1 MTGLHNYSIL
11 TLNRVSSLV
20 STKAAYTVNMTD
32 LLSSDKLIDSIS
44 ATERICDLG
53 KYRVLQFKATCTVM
67 YWYGSFVWGNAT
79 HICLISAQPN

>member
-20 STKAAYTVNMTD
+20 STKAVDIVNMTD

-53 KYRVLQFKATCTVM
+53 KYSNLYCNVL
-67 YWYGSFVWGNAT
+67 VWEFCMG
-79 HICLISAQPN
+79 